1 MKLRPIHSGETDA
14 AVTLLAEGFPDRSPE
29 EWRKGLDRL
38 LAHTARVGER
48 SVGQIVS
55 ARGADAGICLTI
67 PSTRTAYT
75 GTPQKVVNLGALY
88 LRPGHEWMAA
98 LLMRRL
104 AADAGID
111 YTDLTASPS
120 MREINRNVG
129 FADRWHGA
137 LVIPLPA
144 AALRAPRGAR
154 VVQLR
159 DIPAGRMGEA
169 HRRLLED
176 HAALGC
182 IAAGLELDGVC
193 HPLIFTR
200 LRRRGLPGAQIVLAR
215 DRQLIRAALG
225 PIARYLLGRGL
236 TFLTLPGDDR
246 QGFPEGIVWAR
257 SAPVQTTRQ
266 PDGDALDFTFSEA
279 VFFQPD

>member
-1 MKLRPIHSGETDA
+1 LKLRPIHSGETDA
-14 AVTLLAEGFPDRSPE
+14 AVTLLAEGFADRSPE
-29 EWRKGLDRL
+29 AWRAGLERV
-38 LAHTARVGER
+38 LAYASHIGEP

-67 PSTRTAYT
+67 PSTRVAYT
-75 GTPQKVVNLGALY
+75 GTPQKVVNLGAFY

-104 AADAGID
+104 AADAAID

-129 FADRWHGA
+129 FEDRSHGA

-144 AALRAPRGAR
+144 AAFRPGRSARILR
-154 VVQLR
+154 VH
-159 DIPAGRMGEA
+159 DIPAGRMDDA
-169 HRRLLED
+169 HRRLLEE

-182 IAAGLELDGVC
+182 VAVGVEFDGIC
-193 HPLIFTR
+193 HPLIFAR

-215 DRQLIRAALG
+215 DRQFIRAALG
-225 PIARYLLGRGL
+225 PIARHLVSRGL
-236 TFLTLPGDDR
+236 TFLMLPGDDR
-246 QGFPEGIVWAR
+246 QGFPEAVVWAQ

-266 PDGDALDFTFSEA
+266 PEGDALDFTFSEA
-279 VFFQPD
+279 VFFQPG